1 MSCSPE
7 ALEMLQV
14 ATSAA
19 LDALAEDPVAIDVTE
34 TLPFSDCFL
43 IVTADNPRHL
53 KSVSS
58 HVSEAMHKDL
68 GQRPRTVEGDGDA
81 QWLLMDYGDLAVHVF
96 LPDGRDFY
104 SLEKLWGHAPRIP
117 LDMGDEGKLEGSGI
131 EISGAAEAS

>member
-7 ALEMLQV
+7 ALRMLDV

-53 KSVSS
+53 RSVSS
-58 HVSEAMHKDL
+58 RVSDAMREELD
-68 GQRPRTVEGDGDA
+68 QRPRTVEGDEDS
-81 QWLLMDYGDLAVHVF
+81 QWLLMDYGDLVVHVF
-96 LPDGRDFY
+96 LPEGRDFY
-104 SLEKLWGHAPRIP
+104 SLEKLWGHAPRVA
-117 LDMGDEGKLEGSGI
+117 LAQVNEGS
-131 EISGAAEAS
+131 EGATA